1 MTAPDEWYDAS
12 DWVDHDPDYGKD
24 IDDEDDRH
32 TSAPATDPDDTY
44 EDEEDDEYPDAEE
57 WQPGEGQCDNCGMAP
72 GEVGPLGI
80 CCACSI
86 GEGATPGEC
95 VCGPRNTPEDGARS

>member
-1 MTAPDEWYDAS
+1 MSYDDYA
-12 DWVDHDPDYGKD
+12 DADLTNEDFADPDPDYGRD
-24 IDDEDDRH
+24 LDDEDDRLM
-32 TSAPATDPDDTY
+32 PASDAETDAY

-86 GEGATPGEC
+86 GEGAPPGEC
-95 VCGPRNTPEDGARS
+95 RCGPQ